1 MDPESRSA
9 IRTQKKQRDRL
20 IRLAKENE
28 DWRLGFLDEVWWSRF
43 AHPEMHAWAPSGE
56 PFRLIERE
64 ADSEEEVPKALA
76 CYGVYLP
83 MNAPEEKPETAEEGP
98 AEKDAES
105 DMLLRFVEGRP
116 VSEVTTTFLEWV
128 CVRLSE
134 RGTDV
139 WALVWDQAS
148 WHTSHE
154 VRNWI
159 HQHNEKVKKEGGVRI
174 LACELPSKSPWL
186 NPIEPKWLHGKRAI
200 CEPDGELRP
209 EDVIERVHAYYDCGR
224 TEPIPKESD

>member
-1 MDPESRSA
+1 MRH
-9 IRTQKKQRDRL
+9 RQ
-20 IRLAKENE
+20 
-28 DWRLGFLDEVWWSRF
+28 WSRF
-43 AHPEMHAWAPSGE
+43 AQPEMHAWAPSGE

-64 ADSEEEVPKALA
+64 ADSEEEDPKALA

-83 MNAPEEKPETAEEGP
+83 ENAEGEQIFSEEGSSAKRATAEKE
-98 AEKDAES
+98 AES
-105 DMLLRFVEGRP
+105 DMLLRFAQDRP

-128 CVRLSE
+128 CQRLGQ

-139 WALVWDQAS
+139 WALIWDQAS
-148 WHTSHE
+148 WHVSHE
-154 VRNWI
+154 VQNWI

-224 TEPIPKESD
+224 AEPIPKRTD